1 MLEFF
6 SFFHSIECIALCWSL
21 FGCDSSSYFF
31 IGTYFCHIDIFLMSK
46 FLPFQIENEYGYY
59 ESSYGDAGKRYAL
72 WAAKMALSQNTGV
85 PWIMCQQW
93 DVPAPVVR
101 TVGLWKVETN
111 SFCGLGDGF

>member
-1 MLEFF
+1 
-6 SFFHSIECIALCWSL
+6 
-21 FGCDSSSYFF
+21 
-31 IGTYFCHIDIFLMSK
+31 MSK

-101 TVGLWKVETN
+101 TLGLWKVETN
-111 SFCGLGDGF
+111 SFCGWGMGFNGFMNPSFLHLLCGNILSNRSTNLLLP